1 MSNIRINKT
10 IKWWHKTLIL
20 ICLLISYT
28 LPSYA
33 QWYETRGHARTDTHN
48 VEIARTKAME
58 SALKKAL
65 LVAGADVSSVQRVVN
80 GLLTQDKIDIRATGS
95 VNAIEI
101 VNETHSDNLISVT
114 IRADIFPQE
123 KQCFAVNFKKSV
135 LLTKSKVKHR
145 QQANIGQIYAIDK
158 AVINKLSEQL
168 SKQSNYTSNINAVN
182 NTTEFSRLNN
192 NLDHDKITELARTL
206 GYSTNSQYVIFSE
219 INDISFEEDRTNSWK
234 VWQQGIYPRNFAIDI
249 YLYNGISGEQHWHQQ
264 YQGTKP
270 WTFTKRKAIDV
281 NGVAFW
287 KSEYGTMID
296 KLLNQ
301 VVTDIDETIMCEPS
315 RGKILRVDGNQIT
328 FNLGRNNGVKVGDE
342 FTILRLKHF
351 TDNTGSLYTGYTV
364 SPHKVKVTQLTRE
377 TALAASADNS
387 LFNNIQI
394 EDLVVRY

>member
-1 MSNIRINKT
+1 MANNCFNT
-10 IKWWHKTLIL
+10 LIKWQNKISII
-20 ICLLISYT
+20 ICLLVTTSF
-28 LPSYA
+28 SASA
-33 QWYETRGHARTDTHN
+33 QWYETQGHARTDTHN
-48 VEIARTKAME
+48 LEVARTKAME
-58 SALKKAL
+58 NALKKAL

-95 VNAIEI
+95 VNAVEI

-158 AVINKLSEQL
+158 AVINRLSKQL

-219 INDISFEEDRTNSWK
+219 INDISFEEQRTNSWK
-234 VWQQGIYPRNFAIDI
+234 IWQQGVYPRNFALDI
-249 YLYNGISGEQHWHQQ
+249 YLYNGISGELHWHQQ
-264 YQGTKP
+264 YQDTKP
-270 WTFTKRKAIDV
+270 WTFSKRKAVDV
-281 NGVAFW
+281 NGTAFW
-287 KSEYGTMID
+287 QSEYGAMID

-301 VVTDIDETIMCEPS
+301 VVSDIDETIMCEPS
-315 RGKILRVDGNQIT
+315 RGKILRVDGNQII

-342 FTILRLKHF
+342 FTLLRLKHF

-377 TALAASADNS
+377 TAVAASADNS